1 LLYDKRPS
9 QIEERQV
16 SGYDGGVPCSPAEER
31 LLRRA
36 LDCALE
42 EFIARFGAKDAIK
55 RVEAELLRA
64 KRARSRKL
72 YGFWSAILAQIEA
85 DSKRRSDLGP

>member
-1 LLYDKRPS
+1 
-9 QIEERQV
+9 V
-16 SGYDGGVPCSPAEER
+16 SGPDGCVPCSPAEER
-31 LLRRA
+31 LLNRA
-36 LDCALE
+36 LGCALG
-42 EFIARFGAKDAIK
+42 EFVARFGAKDAVK

-85 DSKRRSDLGP
+85 DAKRQSGRAE